1 MRDAVPS
8 PDLEPPPGG
17 DPRGD
22 APGFESWLL
31 DSMSSGVL
39 GVDASGAVVAMNRGA
54 RRILGC
60 PGDPAAPVLGRDCR
74 ELLAAQPAVVRLLL
88 EALRRPQ
95 ELSRVELGL
104 AAGPRDGASAIGLT
118 LSPVRDP
125 AGRLRGAA
133 ILFRDLAPIERG
145 SERDR
150 LRDRLAA
157 LGQMAAGLAHEL
169 RNPLASLEVA
179 GGLLRR
185 RLQGQPEALGLLA
198 ELLADLHG
206 LAATV
211 SSVLD
216 FVRPVVPDRVPLAAA
231 ELLEEALATALARI
245 PFAGRIERA
254 CDAAAP
260 ALCGDADQLRSALTE
275 LVVNALE
282 AMADR
287 AGEMHL
293 GLAVRESA
301 RGAALGAE
309 AGPGREVVFS
319 VCDSGPGVA
328 PELREKVFYPFFTT
342 KPRGSGLG
350 LASAQK
356 IAAAHGGALE
366 VDSRP
371 GACTFRL
378 RVPVAE
384 EAA

>member
-1 MRDAVPS
+1 VRDASPS
-8 PDLEPPPGG
+8 PGPEHPLDDPGG
-17 DPRGD
+17 DSR
-22 APGFESWLL
+22 FETWLL

-60 PGDPAAPVLGRDCR
+60 PPDPAAPVLGRDCR
-74 ELLAAQPAVVRLLL
+74 EILAAQPAVARLLL
-88 EALRRPQ
+88 DALRRPR

-104 AAGPRDGASAIGLT
+104 AAGPHGGASAIGLT
-118 LSPVRDP
+118 LSPVRDL

-133 ILFRDLAPIERG
+133 VLFRDLAPIERG

-157 LGQMAAGLAHEL
+157 LGQMAAGLAHEI
-169 RNPLASLEVA
+169 RNPLASMEVV
-179 GGLLRR
+179 GGLLGR
-185 RLQGQPEALGLLA
+185 RLRGQTEALGLLD

-211 SSVLD
+211 NSVLD
-216 FVRPVVPDRVPLAAA
+216 FVRPVVPDRAPLAPA
-231 ELLEEALATALARI
+231 ELLEEALATALARV
-245 PFAGRIERA
+245 PFAGRIERD

-282 AMADR
+282 AMAGR
-287 AGEMHL
+287 AGEMRL
-293 GLAVRESA
+293 GLAVRGSA
-301 RGAALGAE
+301 PETALGAE
-309 AGPGREVVFS
+309 DGPAREVVLS
-319 VCDSGPGVA
+319 VCDSGPGVE

-356 IAAAHGGALE
+356 IAVAHGGAIE

-378 RVPVAE
+378 RLPVADV
-384 EAA
+384 AA